1 MDKNDIIKQQAAI
14 IEALQ
19 KENTQLK
26 DTYKKTQ
33 TFVENQKFE
42 IEYLK
47 ADVALLQNK
56 KYGKSSDKIT
66 KDNYNLFNMDV
77 INEVEINQETPEEE
91 PTEIKVKF
99 KAKKGKSSI
108 NKAQNIEVVEI
119 LHNLPENEKTCSK
132 CGNKLVKIGENITKK
147 FKYIPSKL
155 IIEKHI
161 YPPYKCEECSKQGE
175 KALIF
180 NARNVLSFPKCMA
193 DSSLVAHVI
202 TEKFMKY
209 VPLYRQEKFYS
220 IKGLDISRKI
230 CQIG

>member
-91 PTEIKVKF
+91 PIEIEEICYDDRYVRF
-99 KAKKGKSSI
+99 MKKIIDRDTISSLERLNKMDFI
-108 NKAQNIEVVEI
+108 NYAIKNNRVLAIVTKKQEVEDF
-119 LHNLPENEKTCSK
+119 ND
-132 CGNKLVKIGENITKK
+132 VKIIDCDGTYLKYQIYTRWAELYKRIHKTKISDIVMMQVDS
-147 FKYIPSKL
+147 KYTRL
-155 IIEKHI
+155 IEKI
-161 YPPYKCEECSKQGE
+161 REE
-175 KALIF
+175 
-180 NARNVLSFPKCMA
+180 
-193 DSSLVAHVI
+193 
-202 TEKFMKY
+202 
-209 VPLYRQEKFYS
+209 
-220 IKGLDISRKI
+220 
-230 CQIG
+230 

>member
-91 PTEIKVKF
+91 PIEIEEICYDDRYVRF
-99 KAKKGKSSI
+99 MKKIIDRDTISSLELLNKMDFI
-108 NKAQNIEVVEI
+108 NYAIKNNRVLAIVTKKQEVEDF
-119 LHNLPENEKTCSK
+119 ND
-132 CGNKLVKIGENITKK
+132 VKIIDCDGTYLKYQIYTRWAELYKRIHKTKISDIVMMQVDS
-147 FKYIPSKL
+147 KYTRL
-155 IIEKHI
+155 I
-161 YPPYKCEECSKQGE
+161 
-175 KALIF
+175 
-180 NARNVLSFPKCMA
+180 
-193 DSSLVAHVI
+193 
-202 TEKFMKY
+202 
-209 VPLYRQEKFYS
+209 
-220 IKGLDISRKI
+220 
-230 CQIG
+230 

>member
-33 TFVENQKFE
+33 TFVENQEFE

-91 PTEIKVKF
+91 PIEIEEICYDDRYVRF
-99 KAKKGKSSI
+99 MKKIIDRDTISSLELLNKMDFI
-108 NKAQNIEVVEI
+108 NYAIKNNRVLAIVTKKQEVEDF
-119 LHNLPENEKTCSK
+119 ND
-132 CGNKLVKIGENITKK
+132 VKIIDCEGTYLKYQIYTRWAELYKRIHKTKISDIVMMQVDS
-147 FKYIPSKL
+147 KYTWL
-155 IIEKHI
+155 IEKI
-161 YPPYKCEECSKQGE
+161 REE
-175 KALIF
+175 
-180 NARNVLSFPKCMA
+180 
-193 DSSLVAHVI
+193 
-202 TEKFMKY
+202 
-209 VPLYRQEKFYS
+209 
-220 IKGLDISRKI
+220 
-230 CQIG
+230 

>member
-91 PTEIKVKF
+91 PIEIEEICYDDRYVRF
-99 KAKKGKSSI
+99 MKKIIDRDTISSLELLNKMDFI
-108 NKAQNIEVVEI
+108 NYAIKNNRVLAIVTKKQEVEDF
-119 LHNLPENEKTCSK
+119 ND
-132 CGNKLVKIGENITKK
+132 VKIIDCDGTYLKYQIYTRWAELYKRIHKTKISDIVMMQVDS
-147 FKYIPSKL
+147 KYTRL
-155 IIEKHI
+155 IEKI
-161 YPPYKCEECSKQGE
+161 REE
-175 KALIF
+175 
-180 NARNVLSFPKCMA
+180 
-193 DSSLVAHVI
+193 
-202 TEKFMKY
+202 
-209 VPLYRQEKFYS
+209 
-220 IKGLDISRKI
+220 
-230 CQIG
+230 

>member
-91 PTEIKVKF
+91 PIEIEEICYDDRYVRF
-99 KAKKGKSSI
+99 MKK
-108 NKAQNIEVVEI
+108 
-119 LHNLPENEKTCSK
+119 
-132 CGNKLVKIGENITKK
+132 
-147 FKYIPSKL
+147 
-155 IIEKHI
+155 IIDRDTI
-161 YPPYKCEECSKQGE
+161 
-175 KALIF
+175 
-180 NARNVLSFPKCMA
+180 
-193 DSSLVAHVI
+193 SSLELLNKWI
-202 TEKFMKY
+202 LLIM
-209 VPLYRQEKFYS
+209 Q
-220 IKGLDISRKI
+220 
-230 CQIG
+230 

>member
-14 IEALQ
+14 IETLQ
-19 KENTQLK
+19 KENSQLK

-91 PTEIKVKF
+91 PIEIEEICYDDRYVRF
-99 KAKKGKSSI
+99 MKKIIDRDTISSLELLNKMDFI
-108 NKAQNIEVVEI
+108 NYAIKNNRVLAIVTKKQEVEDF
-119 LHNLPENEKTCSK
+119 ND
-132 CGNKLVKIGENITKK
+132 VKIIDCDGTYLKYQIYTRWAELYKRIHKTKISDIVMMQVDS
-147 FKYIPSKL
+147 KYTRL
-155 IIEKHI
+155 IEKI
-161 YPPYKCEECSKQGE
+161 RE
-175 KALIF
+175 
-180 NARNVLSFPKCMA
+180 
-193 DSSLVAHVI
+193 
-202 TEKFMKY
+202 
-209 VPLYRQEKFYS
+209 
-220 IKGLDISRKI
+220 
-230 CQIG
+230 

>member
-33 TFVENQKFE
+33 TFVENQEFE

-91 PTEIKVKF
+91 PIEIEEICYDDRYVRF
-99 KAKKGKSSI
+99 MKKIIDRDTISSLELLNKMDFI
-108 NKAQNIEVVEI
+108 NYAIKNNRVLAIVTKKQEVEDF
-119 LHNLPENEKTCSK
+119 ND
-132 CGNKLVKIGENITKK
+132 VKIIDCDGTYLKYQIYTRWAELYKRIHKTKISDIVMMQVDS
-147 FKYIPSKL
+147 KYTRL
-155 IIEKHI
+155 IEKI
-161 YPPYKCEECSKQGE
+161 REE
-175 KALIF
+175 
-180 NARNVLSFPKCMA
+180 
-193 DSSLVAHVI
+193 
-202 TEKFMKY
+202 
-209 VPLYRQEKFYS
+209 
-220 IKGLDISRKI
+220 
-230 CQIG
+230 

>member
-91 PTEIKVKF
+91 PIEIEEICYDDRYVRF
-99 KAKKGKSSI
+99 MKK
-108 NKAQNIEVVEI
+108 
-119 LHNLPENEKTCSK
+119 
-132 CGNKLVKIGENITKK
+132 
-147 FKYIPSKL
+147 
-155 IIEKHI
+155 IIDRDTI
-161 YPPYKCEECSKQGE
+161 
-175 KALIF
+175 
-180 NARNVLSFPKCMA
+180 
-193 DSSLVAHVI
+193 SSLELLNKMDFINYAI
-202 TEKFMKY
+202 
-209 VPLYRQEKFYS
+209 
-220 IKGLDISRKI
+220 II
-230 CQIG
+230 

>member
-47 ADVALLQNK
+47 AEVALLQNK

-91 PTEIKVKF
+91 PIEIEEICYDDRYVRF
-99 KAKKGKSSI
+99 MKKIIDRDTISSLELLNKMDFI
-108 NKAQNIEVVEI
+108 NYAIKNNRVLAIVTKKQEVEDF
-119 LHNLPENEKTCSK
+119 ND
-132 CGNKLVKIGENITKK
+132 VKIIDCDGTYLKCQIYTRWAELYKRIHKTKISDIVMMQVDS
-147 FKYIPSKL
+147 KYTRL
-155 IIEKHI
+155 IEKI
-161 YPPYKCEECSKQGE
+161 REE
-175 KALIF
+175 
-180 NARNVLSFPKCMA
+180 
-193 DSSLVAHVI
+193 
-202 TEKFMKY
+202 
-209 VPLYRQEKFYS
+209 
-220 IKGLDISRKI
+220 
-230 CQIG
+230 

>member
-1 MDKNDIIKQQAAI
+1 MDKNDIIKQQAVI

-19 KENTQLK
+19 KEINELNKTFK
-26 DTYKKTQ
+26 DTDTKLKETQ
-33 TFVENQKFE
+33 VFVENQKFE

-47 ADVALLQNK
+47 AEVALLQNK

-119 LHNLPENEKTCSK
+119 LHDLSENEKTCSN
-132 CGNKLVKIGENITKK
+132 CGNTLVKIR
-147 FKYIPSKL
+147 
-155 IIEKHI
+155 EK
-161 YPPYKCEECSKQGE
+161 
-175 KALIF
+175 
-180 NARNVLSFPKCMA
+180 NN
-193 DSSLVAHVI
+193 
-202 TEKFMKY
+202 
-209 VPLYRQEKFYS
+209 
-220 IKGLDISRKI
+220 
-230 CQIG
+230 

>member
-14 IEALQ
+14 IEAIQ

-91 PTEIKVKF
+91 PIEIEEICYDDRYVRF
-99 KAKKGKSSI
+99 MKKIIDRDTISSLELLNKMDFI
-108 NKAQNIEVVEI
+108 NYAIKNNRVLAIVTKKQEVEDF
-119 LHNLPENEKTCSK
+119 ND
-132 CGNKLVKIGENITKK
+132 VKIIDCDGTYLKYQIYTRWAELYKRIHKTKISDIVMMQVDS
-147 FKYIPSKL
+147 KYTRL
-155 IIEKHI
+155 IEKI
-161 YPPYKCEECSKQGE
+161 REE
-175 KALIF
+175 
-180 NARNVLSFPKCMA
+180 
-193 DSSLVAHVI
+193 
-202 TEKFMKY
+202 
-209 VPLYRQEKFYS
+209 
-220 IKGLDISRKI
+220 
-230 CQIG
+230 

>member
-91 PTEIKVKF
+91 PIEIEEICYDDRYVRF
-99 KAKKGKSSI
+99 KKKIIDRDTISSLELLNKMDFI
-108 NKAQNIEVVEI
+108 NYAIKNNRVLAIVTKKQEVEDF
-119 LHNLPENEKTCSK
+119 ND
-132 CGNKLVKIGENITKK
+132 VKIIDCDGTYLKYQIYTRWAELYKRIHKTKISDIVMMQVDS
-147 FKYIPSKL
+147 KYTRL
-155 IIEKHI
+155 IEKI
-161 YPPYKCEECSKQGE
+161 REE
-175 KALIF
+175 
-180 NARNVLSFPKCMA
+180 
-193 DSSLVAHVI
+193 
-202 TEKFMKY
+202 
-209 VPLYRQEKFYS
+209 
-220 IKGLDISRKI
+220 
-230 CQIG
+230 

>member
-91 PTEIKVKF
+91 PIEIEEICYDDRYVRF
-99 KAKKGKSSI
+99 MKKIIDMDTISSLELLNKMDFI
-108 NKAQNIEVVEI
+108 NYAIKNNRVLAIVTKKQEVEDF
-119 LHNLPENEKTCSK
+119 ND
-132 CGNKLVKIGENITKK
+132 VKIIDCDGTYLKYQIYTRWAELYKRIHKTKISDIVMMQVDS
-147 FKYIPSKL
+147 KYTRL
-155 IIEKHI
+155 IEKI
-161 YPPYKCEECSKQGE
+161 REE
-175 KALIF
+175 
-180 NARNVLSFPKCMA
+180 
-193 DSSLVAHVI
+193 
-202 TEKFMKY
+202 
-209 VPLYRQEKFYS
+209 
-220 IKGLDISRKI
+220 
-230 CQIG
+230 

>member
-26 DTYKKTQ
+26 DIYKKTQ

-91 PTEIKVKF
+91 PIEIEEICYDDRYVRF
-99 KAKKGKSSI
+99 MKKIIDRDTISSLELLNKMDFI
-108 NKAQNIEVVEI
+108 NYAIKNNRVLAIV
-119 LHNLPENEKTCSK
+119 
-132 CGNKLVKIGENITKK
+132 TKK
-147 FKYIPSKL
+147 TRS
-155 IIEKHI
+155 
-161 YPPYKCEECSKQGE
+161 
-175 KALIF
+175 
-180 NARNVLSFPKCMA
+180 
-193 DSSLVAHVI
+193 
-202 TEKFMKY
+202 
-209 VPLYRQEKFYS
+209 
-220 IKGLDISRKI
+220 
-230 CQIG
+230 

>member
-14 IEALQ
+14 IETKQ

-33 TFVENQKFE
+33 TFVENQEFE

-91 PTEIKVKF
+91 PIEIEEICYDDRYVRF
-99 KAKKGKSSI
+99 MKKIIDRDTISSLELLNKMDFI
-108 NKAQNIEVVEI
+108 NYAIKNNRVLAIVTKKQEVEDF
-119 LHNLPENEKTCSK
+119 ND
-132 CGNKLVKIGENITKK
+132 VKIIDCEGTYLKYQIYTRWAELYKRIHKTKISDIVMMQVDS
-147 FKYIPSKL
+147 KYTRL
-155 IIEKHI
+155 IEKI
-161 YPPYKCEECSKQGE
+161 REE
-175 KALIF
+175 
-180 NARNVLSFPKCMA
+180 
-193 DSSLVAHVI
+193 
-202 TEKFMKY
+202 
-209 VPLYRQEKFYS
+209 
-220 IKGLDISRKI
+220 
-230 CQIG
+230 

>member
-91 PTEIKVKF
+91 TIEIEEICYDDRYVRF
-99 KAKKGKSSI
+99 MKKIIDRDTISSLELLNKMDFI
-108 NKAQNIEVVEI
+108 NYAIKNNRVLAIVTKKQEVEDF
-119 LHNLPENEKTCSK
+119 ND
-132 CGNKLVKIGENITKK
+132 VKIIDCDGTYLKYQIYTRWAELYKRIHKTKISDIVMMQVDS
-147 FKYIPSKL
+147 KYTRL
-155 IIEKHI
+155 IEKI
-161 YPPYKCEECSKQGE
+161 REE
-175 KALIF
+175 
-180 NARNVLSFPKCMA
+180 
-193 DSSLVAHVI
+193 
-202 TEKFMKY
+202 
-209 VPLYRQEKFYS
+209 
-220 IKGLDISRKI
+220 
-230 CQIG
+230 

>member
-91 PTEIKVKF
+91 PIEIEEICYDDRYVRF
-99 KAKKGKSSI
+99 MKKIIDRDTISSLELLNKMDLI
-108 NKAQNIEVVEI
+108 NYAIKNNRVLAIVTKKQEVEDF
-119 LHNLPENEKTCSK
+119 ND
-132 CGNKLVKIGENITKK
+132 VKIIDCDGTYLKYQIYTRWAELYKRIHKTKISDIVMMQVDS
-147 FKYIPSKL
+147 KYTRL
-155 IIEKHI
+155 IDKIR
-161 YPPYKCEECSKQGE
+161 EE
-175 KALIF
+175 
-180 NARNVLSFPKCMA
+180 
-193 DSSLVAHVI
+193 
-202 TEKFMKY
+202 
-209 VPLYRQEKFYS
+209 
-220 IKGLDISRKI
+220 
-230 CQIG
+230 

>member
-91 PTEIKVKF
+91 PIEIEEICYDDRYVRFMKKIIDRDTISSLELLNKMDFINYAIKNNRVLAIVTKKQEVEDF
-99 KAKKGKSSI
+99 KLSKEELEAVDIMRKALNGMKSDE
-108 NKAQNIEVVEI
+108 A
-119 LHNLPENEKTCSK
+119 L
-132 CGNKLVKIGENITKK
+132 ENILNMFAHTKDNK
-147 FKYIPSKL
+147 EFVQTVK
-155 IIEKHI
+155 
-161 YPPYKCEECSKQGE
+161 KQR
-175 KALIF
+175 F
-180 NARNVLSFPKCMA
+180 
-193 DSSLVAHVI
+193 
-202 TEKFMKY
+202 
-209 VPLYRQEKFYS
+209 LY
-220 IKGLDISRKI
+220 
-230 CQIG
+230 

>member
-47 ADVALLQNK
+47 AEVALLQNK

-91 PTEIKVKF
+91 PIEIEEICYDDRYVRF
-99 KAKKGKSSI
+99 MKKIIDRDTISSLELL
-108 NKAQNIEVVEI
+108 NKMDFIHYAIKNNRVLAIVTKKQEVEDF
-119 LHNLPENEKTCSK
+119 ND
-132 CGNKLVKIGENITKK
+132 VKIIDCDGTYLKYQIYTRWAELYKRIHKTKISDIVMMQVDS
-147 FKYIPSKL
+147 KYTRL
-155 IIEKHI
+155 IEKI
-161 YPPYKCEECSKQGE
+161 REE
-175 KALIF
+175 
-180 NARNVLSFPKCMA
+180 
-193 DSSLVAHVI
+193 
-202 TEKFMKY
+202 
-209 VPLYRQEKFYS
+209 
-220 IKGLDISRKI
+220 
-230 CQIG
+230 

>member
-77 INEVEINQETPEEE
+77 INEVEINQETLEEE
-91 PTEIKVKF
+91 PIEIEEICYDDRYVRF
-99 KAKKGKSSI
+99 MKKIIDRDTISSLELLNKMDFI
-108 NKAQNIEVVEI
+108 NYAIKNNRVLAIVTKKQEVEDF
-119 LHNLPENEKTCSK
+119 ND
-132 CGNKLVKIGENITKK
+132 VKIIDCDGTYLKYQIYTRWAELYKRIHKTKISDIVMMQVDS
-147 FKYIPSKL
+147 KYTRL
-155 IIEKHI
+155 IEKI
-161 YPPYKCEECSKQGE
+161 REE
-175 KALIF
+175 
-180 NARNVLSFPKCMA
+180 
-193 DSSLVAHVI
+193 
-202 TEKFMKY
+202 
-209 VPLYRQEKFYS
+209 
-220 IKGLDISRKI
+220 
-230 CQIG
+230 